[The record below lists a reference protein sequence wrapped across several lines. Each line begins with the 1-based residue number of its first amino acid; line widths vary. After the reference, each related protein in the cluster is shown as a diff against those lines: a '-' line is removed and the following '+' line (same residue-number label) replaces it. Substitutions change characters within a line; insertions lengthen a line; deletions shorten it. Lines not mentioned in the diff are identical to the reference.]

1 MSEPIF
7 IILKTKKSK
16 PHFLTLKTSPL
27 NGLVS
32 PCEIPQDPMKCYRL
46 RGGILR
52 IHSALKRA
60 TSLKN

>member
-7 IILKTKKSK
+7 IILKKKKKKSK

-32 PCEIPQDPMKCYRL
+32 HCEIPQDPMKCYRL
-46 RGGILR
+46 RGGVLTR
-52 IHSALKRA
+52 L
-60 TSLKN
+60 